1 MTKTSKNHDFT
12 LPTPIMMD
20 GELRI
25 NDLLL
30 AEMLGFAQPL
40 NVRKLIR
47 RHAKYLAKIAT
58 ISTVETVTRG
68 QHGTEFFLTEEQAS
82 YIGMLSQTPQAAEG
96 RIALIK
102 AFRKI
107 KQEVQAH
114 RFETTSATAAALT
127 KMTDLLATLT
137 TRVEMLEGRKPAR
150 TGAATRPALA
160 QRVKQQGTLFGL
172 PEDAAMPEVFQPIA
186 AYLDLT
192 AIAPKRRFIIA
203 GRAAQS
209 CGNWLMKHRMSAFI
223 RASHETGRLLFHPE
237 GVEAWLAARSKVQ
250 EAAR

>member
-1 MTKTSKNHDFT
+1 
-12 LPTPIMMD
+12 MMD

-30 AEMLGFAQPL
+30 AEMLGFAQPV
-40 NVRKLIR
+40 NVRKLIK
-47 RHAKYLAKIAT
+47 RHAKYLSKFAT

-137 TRVEMLEGRKPAR
+137 TRVEMLEGQKPAR
-150 TGAATRPALA
+150 TRAATRPALA
-160 QRVKQQGTLFGL
+160 QGVKQQGTLFGL

-209 CGNWLMKHRMSAFI
+209 CGNWLIKHRMSAFI